1 MGALLDIGIS
11 GTGSAVPPR
20 IITNKQIDEH
30 VEGTSAEWTEKV
42 LGINRRHVVGP
53 ALPDPTTTLAS
64 LAGLRAIADAKLT
77 PLDIDLIIVATA
89 TPDKQAPSTACL
101 VQRELEAWNA
111 AAFDLAAVCTGFL
124 YGMTVAAQFIHSG
137 MYRHVLV
144 IGADTF
150 SKVTDWERRDCVFF
164 GDGAGAVVMSR
175 MPGGYFVSDLYADGR
190 GAEAFSIEHVESFEM
205 DGKAVYENATTRLP
219 LAIYRLLESTEYSLD
234 DVNYIV
240 PHQPGIGVLKETAR
254 RLCIPFNRIQTNMEE
269 YANTAG
275 ATIPLL
281 LDEVSP
287 KFKAGDLI
295 LFAAIGSGWTYGATL
310 MRWMK

>member
-1 MGALLDIGIS
+1 MAILRDIGIS
-11 GTGSAVPPR
+11 GTGAGVPSR
-20 IITNKQIDEH
+20 IIPNEEIDEH
-30 VEGTSAEWTEKV
+30 VRSTSAGWTEKA
-42 LGINRRHVVGP
+42 LGIKRRHVV
-53 ALPDPTTTLAS
+53 AASLPDPTTALAS
-64 LAGLRAIADAKLT
+64 LAGLRAIADAQLT

-101 VQRELEAWNA
+101 VQRELGAWNA

-124 YGMTVAAQFIHSG
+124 YGVTVAVQFIHSE
-137 MYRHVLV
+137 MYKHVLV

-150 SKVTDWERRDCVFF
+150 SRVTDWQSRNCVFF

-175 MPGGYFVSDLYADGR
+175 MPGGYFTSDLYADGR
-190 GAEAFSIEHVESFEM
+190 GADAFSIEHGKSFQM
-205 DGKAVYENATTRLP
+205 DGRAVYENATTRLP

-234 DVNYIV
+234 DVKYIV

-254 RLCIPFNRIQTNMEE
+254 RLCIPFNRVQTNMEE

-287 KFKAGDLI
+287 KFKVGDLI